1 MNLPGMKQ
9 LALDIGIATGPSF
22 DAFFAR
28 HFGKLLAD
36 LNLRQRVVIE
46 LENPYLPAWAPVKR
60 KELWFDPAQ
69 VP

>member
-1 MNLPGMKQ
+1 MAADG
-9 LALDIGIATGPSF
+9 SF
-22 DAFFAR
+22 DVFFAR

-60 KELWFDPAQ
+60 KELWFDPARL
-69 VP
+69 P